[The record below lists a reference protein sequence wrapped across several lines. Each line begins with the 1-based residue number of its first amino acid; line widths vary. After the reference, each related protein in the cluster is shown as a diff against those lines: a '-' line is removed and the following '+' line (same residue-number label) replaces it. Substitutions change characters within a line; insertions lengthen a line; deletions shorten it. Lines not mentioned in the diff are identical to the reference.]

1 MTELQKAFVAWLKV
15 PAESKWEVFA
25 NLALEQA
32 LEDPEAVLRASNME
46 QAHALL
52 SIALHREASCRVN
65 DARWLVHNMLRGG
78 TAQELADYCLKE
90 ALAPI
95 GATR

>member
-15 PAESKWEVFA
+15 SAEAKWDVFVT
-25 NLALEQA
+25 LALEQA
-32 LEDPEAVLRASNME
+32 LEDPDVVLRVSSME
-46 QAHALL
+46 QARAIL

-78 TAQELADYCLKE
+78 TAPELADHCLKE
-90 ALAPI
+90 ALAVI